1 MDEYGIKVG
10 DVKKFIP
17 NLANKTNYVLYY
29 KNIQLY
35 LSLGIKLTKIHI
47 VLKFKRSDWMKKYIN
62 FNTENRRNAADSF
75 EKDFSKL
82 MINSAYGKTMENI
95 PKRINVKLVN
105 NETDFLKYTSRPT
118 HITHKT
124 FGKNHAATPF
134 FYKQPIFD
142 PCPGNCSNFSK
153 KSP

>member
-62 FNTENRRNAADSF
+62 FNTENRRNAANSF

-82 MINSAYGKTMENI
+82 MINSVYGKTMENLR
-95 PKRINVKLVN
+95 KRINLRLVN
-105 NETDFLKYTSRPT
+105 NAEDF
-118 HITHKT
+118 
-124 FGKNHAATPF
+124 
-134 FYKQPIFD
+134 
-142 PCPGNCSNFSK
+142 
-153 KSP
+153 